1 MSETYKQPI
10 KEYSRLL
17 IWQNAVVSLTTN
29 RQKNQILN
37 YKYIQRL
44 WDFVFEE
51 TLFKHKLLDNAD
63 EGVLDDWRIFAKNV
77 YGKKSPEQLKVAY
90 LCGPE
95 PENDL
100 DILVNL
106 GVRIENVY
114 AFESDKTYFKEAI
127 ESIRHRFP
135 TLKIYNG
142 KIEDFLTST
151 PIKFD
156 IIYLDFT
163 APIFSNASKPYAT
176 INTIFDY
183 QALDELGILITNSCF
198 PDKTEENMQ
207 FLESYFLNQEFC
219 ESNVFKEDAEDE
231 DRSNYNPHVSEN
243 GYYKRSQIRKI
254 IDQNFWHAYS
264 AFATHYPIEYASL
277 VQPSLRVLKNP
288 ISNKR
293 LFNITTEKIDE
304 LLNNFLSDEDNFIEQ
319 TRYPLY
325 FFLNSLNELQSKLS
339 TSWLTYFRTNEIG
352 TKYSR
357 ETAIKH
363 LYMFRDSAYE
373 DVFLDLLSATLKE
386 ALPKIREAIPDRRGG
401 LFCDVPMIH
410 LWLEL
415 AVNQLGYPY
424 HINVSNQHRYYYKA
438 KEREMCIDIFTFDR
452 CRALYDWLPMIEY
465 YEQDLS
471 NIERQ
476 MLSRICIDAIG
487 KQSFQIIDKL
497 YYGSAIVG
505 VNEKKWSENHSF
517 RERLNVEDEAYD
529 FMPNFEDES

>member
-1 MSETYKQPI
+1 MTDTYKQEI
-10 KEYSRLL
+10 KEISRVL
-17 IWQNAVVSLTTN
+17 IWKNAVESLTAK
-29 RQKNQILN
+29 RHDNQILN

-51 TLFKHKLLDNAD
+51 TLFKHKLLDKAD
-63 EGVLDDWRIFAKNV
+63 ESILDDWRVYAKNV
-77 YGKKSPEQLKVAY
+77 YGKKNPEQLKIAY

-100 DILVNL
+100 EILIDL

-114 AFESDKTYFKEAI
+114 AFESDKTYFEKAI

-135 TLKIYNG
+135 TLKVYNG
-142 KIEDFLTST
+142 KIETFLIST

-163 APIFSNASKPYAT
+163 APLFSNTSKPFAT
-176 INTIFDY
+176 VNTIFDY

-219 ESNVFKEDAEDE
+219 ESNVFKENADDE
-231 DRSNYNPHVSEN
+231 DRSDYNPHVSEN
-243 GYYKRSQIRKI
+243 GYFEREQIRKY

-264 AFATHYPIEYASL
+264 AFATHYPIEYSSL
-277 VQPSLRVLKNP
+277 IQPSLRVLRNP

-293 LFNITTEKIDE
+293 LFDTTKEKIDAQ
-304 LLNNFLSDEDNFIEQ
+304 LDEYLHQEDSYTER
-319 TRYPLY
+319 TTYPLY
-325 FFLNSLNELQSKLS
+325 FFLDSLKELKTNLS
-339 TSWLTYFRTNEIG
+339 NSWLIYFGTNEIG
-352 TKYSR
+352 GRYSR
-357 ETAIKH
+357 ETAIKF
-363 LYMFRDSAYE
+363 LYMFRESAYE
-373 DVFLDLLSATLKE
+373 KVFDLLSTTLKE
-386 ALPKIREAIPDRRGG
+386 AIPKISAAIPDRHGG

-424 HINVSNQHRYYYKA
+424 HVNVSNQKRYFYKA
-438 KEREMCIDIFTFDR
+438 KTREMCIDIFTFDR

-465 YEQDLS
+465 YGQDLS

-476 MLSRICIDAIG
+476 MLTRICVDAIG
-487 KQSFQIIDKL
+487 KHAIYIIEKL
-497 YYGSAIVG
+497 FFGSALIG
-505 VNEKKWSENHSF
+505 IYDKRWCGNHSF
-517 RERLNVEDEAYD
+517 KERINVEDEAYN
-529 FMPNFEDES
+529 FMPQQDDEK